1 MTIRFKHR
9 IKALSLFANVGVAES
24 YLRDVGVDVVVA
36 NELIEKRARFYHHLY
51 PEVNM
56 IAGDITDDAVYNR
69 IIAEASQQGVEF
81 LLATPPCQGMSC
93 AGRKDPLDPRNSLI
107 FFAIK
112 AIKDL
117 NPRFVL
123 LENVPRQKQTKLN
136 TGSAFI
142 PIPEFVKSELQ
153 DEYEFNEQRVINAM
167 YYGVPQSR
175 QRYFYLLVRKDE
187 GVHWEFPEP
196 KGKVITLEQ
205 AIGSLPSL
213 DPLLREESERYRFPE
228 YEKKKA
234 EGLKISKWHFPPLQT
249 WKYVEWL
256 IHTPTGCSAFQN
268 EKYFPTK
275 DGRRIKGGPQT
286 YKRMSWDKPATTVMS
301 NSNIISAFTTVHPG
315 RVIKAS
321 DSEEERQYS
330 DPRVLTIYELLVI
343 SSLPLDW
350 DIPEWASDCMI
361 REVIGEGIPPLLVR
375 KAIENLI
382 VVGNYNK

>member
-1 MTIRFKHR
+1 MNNKFRNK

-24 YLRDVGVDVVVA
+24 YLQDVGVEVVIA
-36 NELIEKRARFYHHLY
+36 NELIEKRARFYRHLY
-51 PEVNM
+51 PKVNM
-56 IAGDITDDAVYNR
+56 INGDITDDKIFTQ
-69 IIAEASQQGVEF
+69 IIREARHEGVEF
-81 LLATPPCQGMSC
+81 IIATPPCQGMSC

-107 FFAIK
+107 FYAIK
-112 AIKDL
+112 AILELK
-117 NPRFVL
+117 PRFVL
-123 LENVPRQKQTKLN
+123 MENVPRQKQTKLN
-136 TGSAFI
+136 TGSTYI
-142 PIPEFVKSELQ
+142 PIPEFVESELK
-153 DEYEFNEQRVINAM
+153 DKYEFNEQRVINAM
-167 YYGVPQSR
+167 DYGVPQSR

-187 GVHWEFPEP
+187 GIHWEFP
-196 KGKVITLEQ
+196 KSDGKIITLRD

-213 DPLLREESERYRFPE
+213 DPLLREESERYRFPD
-228 YEKKKA
+228 YEKKKK
-234 EGLKISKWHFPPLQT
+234 EGLKVSKWHFPPLQT

-268 EKYFPTK
+268 EIYFPTK

-315 RVIKAS
+315 RIIKES
-321 DSEEERQYS
+321 ESEEERQYS

-361 REVIGEGIPPLLVR
+361 REVIGEGIPPLLVK

-382 VVGNYNK
+382 LVGNYN

>member
-1 MTIRFKHR
+1 MNNKFRNK

-24 YLRDVGVDVVVA
+24 YLQDVGVEVVIA
-36 NELIEKRARFYHHLY
+36 NELIEKRARFYRHLY
-51 PEVNM
+51 PKVNM
-56 IAGDITDDAVYNR
+56 INGDITDDNIFTQ
-69 IIAEASQQGVEF
+69 IIREARHEGVEF
-81 LLATPPCQGMSC
+81 IIATPPCQGMSC

-107 FFAIK
+107 FYAIK
-112 AIKDL
+112 AILELK
-117 NPRFVL
+117 PRFVL
-123 LENVPRQKQTKLN
+123 MENVPRQKQTKLN
-136 TGSAFI
+136 TGSTYI
-142 PIPEFVKSELQ
+142 PIPEFVESELK
-153 DEYEFNEQRVINAM
+153 DKYEFNEQRVINAM
-167 YYGVPQSR
+167 DYGVPQSR

-187 GVHWEFPEP
+187 GIHWEFP
-196 KGKVITLEQ
+196 KSDGKIITLRD

-213 DPLLREESERYRFPE
+213 DPLLREESERYRFPD
-228 YEKKKA
+228 YETKKK
-234 EGLKISKWHFPPLQT
+234 EGLKVSKWHFPPLQT

-268 EKYFPTK
+268 EIYFPTK

-315 RVIKAS
+315 RIIKES
-321 DSEEERQYS
+321 ESEEERQYS

-361 REVIGEGIPPLLVR
+361 REVIGEGIPPLLVK

-382 VVGNYNK
+382 LVGNYN

>member
-1 MTIRFKHR
+1 MNNKFRNK

-24 YLRDVGVDVVVA
+24 YLQDVGVEVVIA
-36 NELIEKRARFYHHLY
+36 NELIEKRARFYRHLY
-51 PEVNM
+51 PKVNM
-56 IAGDITDDAVYNR
+56 ITGDITDDKIFTQ
-69 IIAEASQQGVEF
+69 IIHEARREGVEF
-81 LLATPPCQGMSC
+81 IIATPPCQGMSC

-107 FFAIK
+107 FYAIK
-112 AIKDL
+112 AILELK
-117 NPRFVL
+117 PRFVL
-123 LENVPRQKQTKLN
+123 MENVPRQKQTKLN
-136 TGSAFI
+136 TGSTYI
-142 PIPEFVKSELQ
+142 PIPEFVESELKSK
-153 DEYEFNEQRVINAM
+153 YEFNEQRVINAM
-167 YYGVPQSR
+167 DYGVPQSR

-187 GVHWEFPEP
+187 GIHWEFP
-196 KGKVITLEQ
+196 KSDGKIITLRD

-213 DPLLREESERYRFPE
+213 DPLLREESERYRFPD
-228 YEKKKA
+228 YEMKKK
-234 EGLKISKWHFPPLQT
+234 EGLKVSKWHFPPLQT

-268 EKYFPTK
+268 EIYFPTK

-315 RVIKAS
+315 RIIKES
-321 DSEEERQYS
+321 ESEEERQYS
-330 DPRVLTIYELLVI
+330 DPRVLTIFELLII

-361 REVIGEGIPPLLVR
+361 REVIGEGIPPLLVK

-382 VVGNYNK
+382 LVGNYN

>member
-1 MTIRFKHR
+1 MNNKFRNK

-24 YLRDVGVDVVVA
+24 YLQDVGVEVVIA
-36 NELIEKRARFYHHLY
+36 NELIEKRARFYRHLY
-51 PEVNM
+51 PKVNM
-56 IAGDITDDAVYNR
+56 INGDITDDKIFTQ
-69 IIAEASQQGVEF
+69 IIREARHEGVEF
-81 LLATPPCQGMSC
+81 IIATPPCQGMSC

-107 FFAIK
+107 FYAIK
-112 AIKDL
+112 AIQELK
-117 NPRFVL
+117 PRFVL
-123 LENVPRQKQTKLN
+123 MENVPRQKQTKLN
-136 TGSAFI
+136 TGSTYI
-142 PIPEFVKSELQ
+142 PIPEFVESELK
-153 DEYEFNEQRVINAM
+153 DKYEFNEQRVINAM
-167 YYGVPQSR
+167 DYGVPQSR

-187 GVHWEFPEP
+187 GIHWEFP
-196 KGKVITLEQ
+196 KSDGKIITLRD

-213 DPLLREESERYRFPE
+213 DPLLREESERYRFPD
-228 YEKKKA
+228 YETKKK
-234 EGLKISKWHFPPLQT
+234 EGLKVSKWHFPPLQT

-268 EKYFPTK
+268 EIYFPTK

-315 RVIKAS
+315 RIIKES
-321 DSEEERQYS
+321 ESEEERQYS

-361 REVIGEGIPPLLVR
+361 REVIGEGIPPLLVK

-382 VVGNYNK
+382 LVGKYN

>member
-1 MTIRFKHR
+1 MNNKFRNK

-24 YLRDVGVDVVVA
+24 YLQDVGVEVVIA
-36 NELIEKRARFYHHLY
+36 NELIEKRARFYRHLY
-51 PEVNM
+51 PKVNM
-56 IAGDITDDAVYNR
+56 INGDITDDKIFTQ
-69 IIAEASQQGVEF
+69 IIREARHEGVEF
-81 LLATPPCQGMSC
+81 IIATPPCQGMSC

-107 FFAIK
+107 FYAIK
-112 AIKDL
+112 AIQELK
-117 NPRFVL
+117 PRFVL
-123 LENVPRQKQTKLN
+123 MENVPRQKQTKLN
-136 TGSAFI
+136 TGSTYI
-142 PIPEFVKSELQ
+142 PIPEFVESELK
-153 DEYEFNEQRVINAM
+153 DKYEFNEQRVINAM
-167 YYGVPQSR
+167 DYGVPQSR

-187 GVHWEFPEP
+187 GIHWEFP
-196 KGKVITLEQ
+196 KSDGKIITLRD

-213 DPLLREESERYRFPE
+213 DPLLREESERYRFPD
-228 YEKKKA
+228 YETKKK
-234 EGLKISKWHFPPLQT
+234 EGLKVSKWHFPPLQT

-268 EKYFPTK
+268 EIYFPTK

-315 RVIKAS
+315 RIIKES
-321 DSEEERQYS
+321 ESEEERQYS

-361 REVIGEGIPPLLVR
+361 REVIGEGIPPLLVK

-382 VVGNYNK
+382 LVGNYN